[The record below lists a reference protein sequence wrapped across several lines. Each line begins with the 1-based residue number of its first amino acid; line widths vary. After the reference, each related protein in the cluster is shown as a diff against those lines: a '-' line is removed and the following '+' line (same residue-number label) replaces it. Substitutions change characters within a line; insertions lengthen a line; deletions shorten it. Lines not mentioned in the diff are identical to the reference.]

1 MGPGGYFVRFTACY
15 EYREV
20 ARVFRRRFMPQAVLV
35 REQEPLAS
43 RVERHL
49 HGLQIQMSLFCFL
62 FSFHCEF
69 SSSRVFLSLGL
80 IGALGFVLYLCF

>member
-1 MGPGGYFVRFTACY
+1 MPGWKDITMGPGGYFVRFTACY

-20 ARVFRRRFMPQAVLV
+20 ARVFRQRFMPQAVLV

-49 HGLQIQMSLFCFL
+49 HSLQIQICLYFVFY
-62 FSFHCEF
+62 
-69 SSSRVFLSLGL
+69 FLSTVSSLL
-80 IGALGFVLYLCF
+80 RGFFLVLV